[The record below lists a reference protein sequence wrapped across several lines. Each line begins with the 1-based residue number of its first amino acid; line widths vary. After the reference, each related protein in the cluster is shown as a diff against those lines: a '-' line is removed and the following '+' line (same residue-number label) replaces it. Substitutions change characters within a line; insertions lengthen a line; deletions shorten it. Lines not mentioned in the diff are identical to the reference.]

1 MYNLNRVCFTV
12 IQQSLVSLVKK
23 TTKYSLEGLNTMSNI
38 YYTVRSFAASNA
50 KYVDADGMSNH
61 CVLDTMDRMYREKEY
76 FYESGEAAF
85 ERRQAVYEELLTL
98 KHGGA
103 EVTRLEKSWHHETY
117 LISFSDGFVLLKE
130 LETEYRNSEYVNR
143 RVTYSIPEEGWDA
156 SEPLERVN
164 YIGCITKYGG
174 AY

>member
-23 TTKYSLEGLNTMSNI
+23 TTKYSLEGLNTMSI
-38 YYTVRSFAASNA
+38 YYVIRSFAASNA
-50 KYVDADGMSNH
+50 AYVDAKGMSNY
-61 CVLDTMDRMYREKEY
+61 CVLDTMDRMHREKEY
-76 FYESGEAAF
+76 FYETGEAAF
-85 ERRQAVYEELLTL
+85 KRRQAVYEGLLSR

-103 EVTRLEKSWHHETY
+103 EVTRLEKSWYNETY
-117 LISFSDGFVLLKE
+117 LINFGDGFVLLKE
-130 LETEYRNSEYVNR
+130 VKTEYRNGEYINR
-143 RVTYSIPEEGWDA
+143 YITYSIPEEGWDA

-164 YIGCITKYGG
+164 DIGCINKYGG